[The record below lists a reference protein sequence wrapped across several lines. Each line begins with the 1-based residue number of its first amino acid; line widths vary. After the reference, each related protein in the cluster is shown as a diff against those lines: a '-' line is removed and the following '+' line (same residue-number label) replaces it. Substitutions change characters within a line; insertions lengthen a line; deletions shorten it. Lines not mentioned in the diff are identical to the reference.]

1 MKNITLIVAVAAF
14 SALLPC
20 KAQEAWSLEK
30 CIDYAIEH
38 NLTVKQQE
46 AARDKNAIDLNTAR
60 WSRLPDLNGSAS
72 HSFNFGRSL
81 QSNNTYQSINTQST
95 GFSVSTSIP
104 LFTGMQIPNTVAL
117 SKLNLQAAV
126 EDLNKAKEDIS
137 IQVTSAYLQVLFNQ
151 ELAKVAHDQAAL
163 SKEMLAQKEAF
174 FRNGKAS
181 ESEWL
186 EAKARVA
193 QDRLSAVQADN
204 SLSLALLDLSQLLEL
219 PSPDNFRIAAP
230 DVKMERLEKGLTSP
244 ADIYNQAVLT
254 KPAVMAAMYRL
265 QGAAKSVKIAQS
277 AWYPQL
283 SFGAGLSTNYYKM
296 SGRENARFRTQLRDN
311 FSQYVGFSL
320 SVPIFNR
327 LSTRNKVRSA
337 RLDQTTLAWQ
347 LEETKK
353 SLYKEIQQAY
363 YNAANSR
370 TQYYSSETAQE
381 AAESSFEL
389 MKKKYLNG
397 KANATEYNEA
407 RTNWMKA
414 LSDCIQAKYEYLF
427 RTKILDFYKGT
438 PLTLE

>member
-1 MKNITLIVAVAAF
+1 MKNITLIAAVAAF

-389 MKKKYLNG
+389 MKKKYING

>member
-1 MKNITLIVAVAAF
+1 MKNITLLAAVAAF
-14 SALLPC
+14 SVLLPC

-370 TQYYSSETAQE
+370 TQYYSSKTAQE

-389 MKKKYLNG
+389 MKKKYING